1 MIENCSLT
9 GAGPSA
15 EDRWDREVAN
25 IRADFQLGSSE
36 NSFLNVDYT
45 YQLQEFIIKHLSLG
59 GGQQSVW
66 FGFGSS

>member
-25 IRADFQLGSSE
+25 IRADFS
-36 NSFLNVDYT
+36 VR
-45 YQLQEFIIKHLSLG
+45 
-59 GGQQSVW
+59 QQ
-66 FGFGSS
+66 